1 MPSLTASIS
10 NYLIFIAMKTAV
22 YILAACLMAWVAM
35 PQQANAQTLRNSSNA
50 VLCKISSDGTVTS
63 PSNATLGKFASDG
76 TIRNASNATL
86 GKVSS
91 DGTVRNASNATLG
104 KISSDGTVRNA
115 SNATIGTAKGVDPE
129 WAAAYFFFK
138 FFK

>member
-1 MPSLTASIS
+1 MPSPTVSIS

-22 YILAACLMAWVAM
+22 YILAACLMAWIAM
-35 PQQANAQTLRNSSNA
+35 PQQADAQTLRNSSNA
-50 VLCKISSDGTVTS
+50 VLCKISSDGTVKS

-76 TIRNASNATL
+76 TIRNASNAVL

>member
-1 MPSLTASIS
+1 MPSPTASIS

-22 YILAACLMAWVAM
+22 YILAACLMAWIAM
-35 PQQANAQTLRNSSNA
+35 PQQADAQTLRNSSNA
-50 VLCKISSDGTVTS
+50 VLC
-63 PSNATLGKFASDG
+63 
-76 TIRNASNATL
+76 
-86 GKVSS
+86 
-91 DGTVRNASNATLG
+91 

>member
-1 MPSLTASIS
+1 
-10 NYLIFIAMKTAV
+10 
-22 YILAACLMAWVAM
+22 MAWVAM

-50 VLCKISSDGTVTS
+50 VLCKISSDGTVMS

-76 TIRNASNATL
+76 TIRS
-86 GKVSS
+86 
-91 DGTVRNASNATLG
+91 ASNATLG